1 MPGEIN
7 CIFTKGLI
15 PFVEKEVGPDGV
27 AVFAGAHHVGVI
39 SQKLKTD
46 DYIYYD
52 PDVVPPVAW
61 ILP

>member
-1 MPGEIN
+1 VSRCRRRPS
-7 CIFTKGLI
+7 LD
-15 PFVEKEVGPDGV
+15 P
-27 AVFAGAHHVGVI
+27 HHVGVI

-52 PDVVPPVAW
+52 PDVVPAVAW